1 MVTIDKKA
9 IKGLPEIK
17 KQEVSKDKQCAKCV
31 CFNGRDWCRLHKHA
45 TKAINYGC
53 NSYITE
59 EQLAERLK
67 KEQDFLDSKDAVRVN
82 YMLTLMFAM
91 VSASYQVMVR
101 GETMLG
107 KLIGGKDWRYERKK
121 ALNDIMSAIEKIQ
134 TLYSTYF
141 EKDYIQMMSDYGRED
156 FEQYTYDGF
165 QMFSGDLLMLGLTYF
180 EHGYRNNEV
189 LHQIIE
195 HIRTSYPNQLNLFP
209 PEFVKQ
215 FEIKSND

>member
-1 MVTIDKKA
+1 METIGKKGTPEAKVNMDKRC
-9 IKGLPEIK
+9 EN
-17 KQEVSKDKQCAKCV
+17 CA
-31 CFNGRDWCRLHKHA
+31 CFNGKDWCKLHQHS
-45 TKAINYGC
+45 TRAINYGC
-53 NSYITE
+53 KTHLTQE
-59 EQLAERLK
+59 EMDVKIKNAEAYL
-67 KEQDFLDSKDAVRVN
+67 ESQDGIRVN

-91 VSASYQVMVR
+91 VSASYQIMCK

-107 KLIGGKDWRYERKK
+107 NLIGGKEWRFERKR
-121 ALNDIMSAIEKIQ
+121 ALKEMLRSISKIQ
-134 TLYSTYF
+134 DLYSTYF
-141 EKDYIQMMSDYGRED
+141 EKDHIQLMTNYGQED
-156 FEQYTYDGF
+156 FDAHAYDGF

>member
-1 MVTIDKKA
+1 MAIIDKNMPIMPFK
-9 IKGLPEIK
+9 
-17 KQEVSKDKQCAKCV
+17 VSTDRQCKDCAR
-31 CFNGRDWCRLHKHA
+31 FNGKDWCLLQKSA
-45 TKAINYGC
+45 TSAINYGC
-53 NSYITE
+53 KYYISHQKLE
-59 EQLAERLK
+59 EQLK
-67 KEQDFLDSKDAVRVN
+67 KEQAYLDALNGQRVN

-91 VSASYQVMVR
+91 VTASYQIMAK
-101 GETMLG
+101 GEAMLG
-107 KLIGGKDWRYERKK
+107 AWIGGKEWRFERKR
-121 ALNDIMSAIEKIQ
+121 ALKEMLRSISKIQ
-134 TLYSTYF
+134 DLYSTYF
-141 EKDYIQMMSDYGRED
+141 EKDHIQLMTNYGQED
-156 FEQYTYDGF
+156 FDAHAYDGF

>member
-1 MVTIDKKA
+1 MEMETIGKKVA
-9 IKGLPEIK
+9 PEAK
-17 KQEVSKDKQCAKCV
+17 VNMDRKCENCA
-31 CFNGRDWCRLHKHA
+31 CFNGKDWCKLHQHS
-45 TKAINYGC
+45 TRAINYGC
-53 NSYITE
+53 KTHLTKE
-59 EQLAERLK
+59 EMDVKIKNAQEYLEA
-67 KEQDFLDSKDAVRVN
+67 QDGIRVN

-91 VSASYQVMVR
+91 VSASYQIMCK

-107 KLIGGKDWRYERKK
+107 KLIGGKDWRFERKK
-121 ALNDIMSAIEKIQ
+121 ALKDMMNAIAKIQ
-134 TLYSTYF
+134 SLYSTYF
-141 EKDYIQMMSDYGRED
+141 EKDYKEMMSDYGREEFD
-156 FEQYTYDGF
+156 HYTYDGF